1 MGRPAFDIVEV
12 AAIATII
19 LSVVVIAY
27 VVFASLA
34 D

>member
-1 MGRPAFDIVEV
+1 MARPALDIVEV